1 MSSSLDTGPD
11 AGLDSGPDAGLNSAD
26 SGWFTEVFD
35 SHGSAFSLKVSE
47 KLHEVQSPYQYLEVY
62 ATATF
67 GHLMVLDGCVML
79 TDRDN
84 FLYHEMIAHP
94 ALFTHADPKRVVIIG
109 GGDCGTLREVLRHPG
124 VEKVTQIDI
133 DEEVTRA
140 SERFFPALVESND
153 DPRAELRFDDG
164 VKWIEEA
171 DDDSI
176 DVLIIDSTDP
186 VGPAEGLFK
195 TDFLRRCHRVLR
207 PGGVLVQQSESPL
220 YHSGSII
227 RELRHDMREAGFD
240 SVATLPFPQPVYP
253 SGWWSVTLA
262 GKATDVATFREVEA
276 AASEMPLD
284 YYTVEA
290 HRGAL
295 ALPPFMRRL
304 LND

>member
-1 MSSSLDTGPD
+1 MSDLRDD
-11 AGLDSGPDAGLNSAD
+11 Q
-26 SGWFTEVFD
+26 WFTEVFD

-47 KLHEVQSPYQYLEVY
+47 KLLDVQSPYQHLEVY
-62 ATATF
+62 ATETY
-67 GHLMVLDGCVML
+67 GNLMVLDGCVML

-94 ALFTHADPKRVVIIG
+94 ALFTHQDPKRVVIIG
-109 GGDCGTLREVLRHPG
+109 GGDCGTLKEVLRHPG

-133 DEEVTRA
+133 DEEVTKA
-140 SERFFPALVESND
+140 SERFFPSLVEANG
-153 DPRAELRFDDG
+153 DPRAELLFADG
-164 VKWIEEA
+164 VKWVDDAA
-171 DDDSI
+171 DESI

-195 TDFLRRCHRVLR
+195 TDFLKRCHRILKS
-207 PGGVLVQQSESPL
+207 GGVMVQQSESPL

-227 RELRHDMREAGFD
+227 RELRNDMREAGFD

-262 GKATDVATFREVEA
+262 GKGTNVESFCEEA
-276 AASEMPLD
+276 AASHEMPLQ
-284 YYTVEA
+284 YYTAEA

-295 ALPPFMRRL
+295 ALPPFMRKAFA
-304 LND
+304 

>member
-1 MSSSLDTGPD
+1 MSTSL
-11 AGLDSGPDAGLNSAD
+11 D

-35 SHGSAFSLKVSE
+35 SQGSAFSLKVTG
-47 KLHEVQSPYQYLEVY
+47 KLHDVQSDYQHLEVY
-62 ATATF
+62 ATETF
-67 GHLMVLDGCVML
+67 GNLMVLDGCVML

-124 VEKVTQIDI
+124 VERVTQIDI

-140 SERFFPALVESND
+140 AERFFPALTESND
-153 DPRAELRFDDG
+153 DPRAELAFIDG
-164 VKWIEEA
+164 VRWVDEA
-171 DDDSI
+171 EAESV

-186 VGPAEGLFK
+186 VGPAEGLFT
-195 TDFLRRCHRVLR
+195 TDFLRRCHRLLR
-207 PGGVLVQQSESPL
+207 SGGVMVQQSESPL

-227 RELRHDMREAGFD
+227 HSLRRDMREAGFD

-262 GKATDVATFREVEA
+262 GKGREVNDFREQDAREA
-276 AASEMPLD
+276 GLPLD
-284 YYTVEA
+284 YYTA
-290 HRGAL
+290 DIHRGGL
-295 ALPPFMRRL
+295 ALPPFMRRAL
-304 LND
+304 D

>member
-1 MSSSLDTGPD
+1 MNELRDD
-11 AGLDSGPDAGLNSAD
+11 Q
-26 SGWFTEVFD
+26 WFTEVFD
-35 SHGSAFSLKVSE
+35 SHGSAFSLKISE
-47 KLHEVQSPYQYLEVY
+47 KLLDVQSEYQHLEVY
-62 ATATF
+62 ATETY
-67 GHLMVLDGCVML
+67 GNLMVLDGCVML

-94 ALFTHADPKRVVIIG
+94 ALFTHPAPKRVVIIG
-109 GGDCGTLREVLRHPG
+109 GGDCGTLKEVLRHPG

-133 DEEVTRA
+133 DEEVTKA
-140 SERFFPALVESND
+140 AERFFPVLVEAND
-153 DPRAELRFDDG
+153 DPRAELLFADG
-164 VKWIEEA
+164 VKWVDDAA
-171 DDDSI
+171 DESI

-195 TDFLRRCHRVLR
+195 TDFLKRCHRILKAD
-207 PGGVLVQQSESPL
+207 GVMVQQSESPL

-262 GKATDVATFREVEA
+262 GKGTNVETFREEA
-276 AASEMPLD
+276 AASHEMPLQ
-284 YYTVEA
+284 YYTVDA

-295 ALPPFMRRL
+295 ALPPFMRKAFA
-304 LND
+304 

>member
-1 MSSSLDTGPD
+1 MSELRDD
-11 AGLDSGPDAGLNSAD
+11 Q
-26 SGWFTEVFD
+26 WFTEVFD
-35 SHGSAFSLKVSE
+35 SHGSAFSLKISE
-47 KLHEVQSPYQYLEVY
+47 KLLDVQSEYQHLEVY
-62 ATATF
+62 ATETY
-67 GHLMVLDGCVML
+67 GNLMVLDGCVML

-94 ALFTHADPKRVVIIG
+94 ALFTHPAPKRVVIIG
-109 GGDCGTLREVLRHPG
+109 GGDCGTLKEVLRHPG

-133 DEEVTRA
+133 DEEVTKA
-140 SERFFPALVESND
+140 SERFFPALVEAND
-153 DPRAELRFDDG
+153 DPRAELLFADG
-164 VKWIEEA
+164 VKWVDDAA
-171 DDDSI
+171 DESI

-195 TDFLRRCHRVLR
+195 TDFLKRCHRILKAD
-207 PGGVLVQQSESPL
+207 GVMVQQSESPL

-262 GKATDVATFREVEA
+262 GKGTNVESFREEA
-276 AASEMPLD
+276 ATSHEMPLQ
-284 YYTVEA
+284 YYTVDA

-295 ALPPFMRRL
+295 ALPPFMRKAFG
-304 LND
+304 

>member
-1 MSSSLDTGPD
+1 MSELRDD
-11 AGLDSGPDAGLNSAD
+11 Q
-26 SGWFTEVFD
+26 WFTEVFD
-35 SHGSAFSLKVSE
+35 SHGSAFSLKISE
-47 KLHEVQSPYQYLEVY
+47 KLLDVQSEYQHLEVY
-62 ATATF
+62 ATETY
-67 GHLMVLDGCVML
+67 GNLMVLDGCVML

-94 ALFTHADPKRVVIIG
+94 ALFTHPAPKRVVIIG
-109 GGDCGTLREVLRHPG
+109 GGDCGTLKEVLRHPG

-133 DEEVTRA
+133 DEEVTKA
-140 SERFFPALVESND
+140 SERFFPALVEAND
-153 DPRAELRFDDG
+153 DPRAELLFADG
-164 VKWIEEA
+164 VKWVDDAA
-171 DDDSI
+171 DESI

-195 TDFLRRCHRVLR
+195 TDFLKRCHRILKAD
-207 PGGVLVQQSESPL
+207 GVMVQQSESPL

-262 GKATDVATFREVEA
+262 GKGTNVETFREEA
-276 AASEMPLD
+276 AGSHEMPLQ
-284 YYTVEA
+284 YYTVDA

-295 ALPPFMRRL
+295 ALPPFMRKAFG
-304 LND
+304 